1 MKISSQNVSRGLDA
15 VPQPKQANNEVRVK
29 GRVQKP
35 ESRNSSAR
43 GVPPVYGRENLGEK
57 INVKG
62 GGWEPPLWTNSV
74 TWVSEA
80 FPYRHAQY
88 TVHSVHME
96 RAETERGWLS
106 WWPPVRSRP
115 ASGQVLE

>member
-1 MKISSQNVSRGLDA
+1 MYRLQVYRLHVYRLQVCIDFMCIDYRCIDYMCIDLLCMDLMCIEIVCIDF
-15 VPQPKQANNEVRVK
+15 
-29 GRVQKP
+29 P
-35 ESRNSSAR
+35 EW
-43 GVPPVYGRENLGEK
+43 EK